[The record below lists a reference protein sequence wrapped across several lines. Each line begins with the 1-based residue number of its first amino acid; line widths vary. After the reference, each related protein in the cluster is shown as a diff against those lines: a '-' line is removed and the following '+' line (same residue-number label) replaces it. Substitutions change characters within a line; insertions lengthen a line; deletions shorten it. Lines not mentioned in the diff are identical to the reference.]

1 MRDVSIVTLYITAA
15 IVTTVV
21 DDVVHDVTDTSPRRP
36 VTMAVGDV
44 TSTSCS
50 SSVGS
55 HSVGVNK
62 IRRKLAYLRLAC
74 HATR

>member
-36 VTMAVGDV
+36 VTMATTGDV
-44 TSTSCS
+44 ISTSGS
-50 SSVGS
+50 SSVS
-55 HSVGVNK
+55 QSDVNK
-62 IRRKLAYLRLAC
+62 T
-74 HATR
+74 ATNEN